1 MRSRVRE
8 PGALA
13 APGAVPLS
21 VPNISGNEWTY
32 VRDCLDTGW
41 VSSAGPY
48 VDRFERT
55 FAEAVGVRH
64 AVAVASGTAALHV
77 ALLVSGIEPGVEVI
91 LPALTFIAPAN
102 AVRYTGA
109 WPTFVDVEEEYAQ
122 IDPVQIEAFLR
133 EDCRVSQGAVW
144 NRRTGRRVAAIL
156 PVDLLGHPCDLDR
169 IQLLATEFG
178 LAVIEDA
185 TESLGA
191 TYRGRMV
198 GSRGPIAIFSFNGN
212 KLLTTGGGGLIATDD
227 EAMATRARYLTTQ
240 AKDDPVEFVHRSVG
254 YNYRLSNI
262 QAAIGCAQLEQL
274 GPFADAKRRIAR
286 RYEEE
291 LRGLPG
297 ITAMRQASWAT
308 SAFWMY
314 TLLIDAVR
322 FGSSSRDLL
331 EALEREGIQTRP
343 LWQPLHLS
351 PAHQAS
357 FARPCPVAETWQREA
372 LSLPCST
379 GLTGEQQTRVID
391 AIREQ
396 SRISH

>member
-1 MRSRVRE
+1 MRSKVHE

-13 APGAVPLS
+13 ASGTVPLC
-21 VPNISGNEWTY
+21 VPNLCGNEWTY
-32 VRDCLDTGW
+32 LRDCLDSGW
-41 VSSAGPY
+41 VSSAGQY
-48 VDRFERT
+48 VDRFEGMI
-55 FAEAVGVRH
+55 AEAVGVRH

-77 ALLVSGIEPGVEVI
+77 ALLVSGIEPGDEVI

-109 WPTFVDVEEEYAQ
+109 WPTFVDVEAEYAQ
-122 IDPVQIEAFLR
+122 IDPAQIEAFLR

-191 TYRGRMV
+191 RYRGRMV
-198 GSRGPIAIFSFNGN
+198 GSQSCVAAFSFNGN
-212 KLLTTGGGGLIATDD
+212 KLLTTGGGGLLVTND
-227 EAMATRARYLTTQ
+227 ETAAERARYLTTQ
-240 AKDDPVEFVHRSVG
+240 AKDDPMEFVHGSVG
-254 YNYRLSNI
+254 YNYRLSNL
-262 QAAIGCAQLEQL
+262 QAAIGCAQVEQL
-274 GPFADAKRRIAR
+274 ELFAAAKRRIAR

-297 ITAMRQASWAT
+297 VTAMREAPWAQ
-308 SAFWMY
+308 SVFWMY
-314 TLLIDAVR
+314 TLLIDAAS

-331 EALEREGIQTRP
+331 QALELEGIQTRP

-351 PAHQAS
+351 PAHHAS
-357 FARPCPVAETWQREA
+357 FSRPCPVAEAWQRAA

-379 GLTGEQQTRVID
+379 GITDQEQRRVVD
-391 AIREQ
+391 AIREH
-396 SRISH
+396 SRMAP